1 MANKAIGRSEI
12 NAWNR
17 IVYEAAGTRLYY
29 TFALSK
35 ERKDGKR
42 WIYVGHYAIRG
53 CYKEQEGE
61 RFYIKNIKGILWL
74 YWENP
79 DRTEQERWMLND
91 AAEKFFL

>member
-1 MANKAIGRSEI
+1 MANKAISRSEI

-17 IVYEAAGTRLYY
+17 MTNEAAGTRLYS
-29 TFALSK
+29 TFSLST

-42 WIYVGHYAIRG
+42 WTYVGHFPIRA

-61 RFYIKNIKGILWL
+61 RFYIKRITGILWL

-79 DRTEQERWMLND
+79 DRTEQERWMLNE